1 MANSIEVRSP
11 FLDYRVV
18 EWAAR
23 LPEAALLNTQQ
34 GKLPLRALGERF
46 LPAGVQQ
53 GRKRG
58 FGVPLD
64 QWLRNPDGQ
73 RFVRERLLAPEA
85 RQSGLYDPVVVEKLL
100 VNHAAQRGREYGGL
114 LWRLLML
121 DAWARQYLRSSS
133 FMAGPPV

>member
-1 MANSIEVRSP
+1 
-11 FLDYRVV
+11 
-18 EWAAR
+18 
-23 LPEAALLNTQQ
+23 LPESTLLNSRQ
-34 GKLPLRALGERF
+34 GKLPLRALGERL
-46 LPAGVQQ
+46 LPADVQQ

-64 QWLRNPDGQ
+64 QWLRKPDGQ

-100 VNHAAQRGREYGGL
+100 VNHGAQGGREYGGL

-133 FMAGPPV
+133 FMAGPPIV